1 MKESEILATT
11 YHDIM
16 DVIRSEDVEDH
27 VSHLTESQDTTIH
40 TGILCELDK
49 ESEAF
54 LGDGVAGL
62 VTSYTVFTR
71 PEIDVF
77 EGDRLKVKHLGRVY
91 DCIAGLPFKFPSHLE
106 IPVTLKERV

>member
-1 MKESEILATT
+1 M
-11 YHDIM
+11 
-16 DVIRSEDVEDH
+16 
-27 VSHLTESQDTTIH
+27 
-40 TGILCELDK
+40 

-91 DCIAGLPFKFPSHLE
+91 DCTAGLPFKFPSHLE

>member
-11 YHDIM
+11 YHDTM
-16 DVIRSEDVEDH
+16 DVMRSIDIEDP
-27 VSHLTESQDTTIH
+27 VSHLTESKEQTIQ

-49 ESEAF
+49 ESEGY

-71 PEIDVF
+71 PEVDVI
-77 EGDRLKVKHLGRVY
+77 EGDRLKVKHLGRIY
-91 DCIAGLPFKFPSHLE
+91 DCTAGMPFKFPSHLE